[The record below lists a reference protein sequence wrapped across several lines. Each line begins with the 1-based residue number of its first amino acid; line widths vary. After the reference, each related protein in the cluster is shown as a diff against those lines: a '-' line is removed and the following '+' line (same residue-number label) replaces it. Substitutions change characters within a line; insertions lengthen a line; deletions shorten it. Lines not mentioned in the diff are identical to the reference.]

1 MGNSL
6 GQMQLSQNLDSG
18 AGSQPTGMEPSV
30 EPILDAPSLRIW
42 PIILIILGA
51 MLETV
56 SIGMF
61 VRSKTEV
68 YVG

>member
-1 MGNSL
+1 M
-6 GQMQLSQNLDSG
+6 
-18 AGSQPTGMEPSV
+18 A
-30 EPILDAPSLRIW
+30 PILDDPSLRIW

-51 MLETV
+51 MLEVV